1 MILNQ
6 YGDPIPEA
14 NDTQPRSGRMI
25 APDLSDRG
33 YEDVAR
39 RITPAKVDRILA
51 AADGGDASD
60 QAELAE
66 LILEKNHTIAES
78 FDIRC
83 KAVLGLKWHVD
94 PGDESPAAQDA
105 AEAFEKALKDA
116 GARQGCDTFK
126 ALLSDMLKSLI
137 VGYSL
142 NEIYWGPGGSL
153 IGFGSINSRDIDFLN
168 SFTPRIRLSNAG
180 GSIEPEAN
188 KFVYAHCRMH
198 GSDPVRG
205 GLIRPLAW
213 LHCFIQCNIKDL
225 LSFIERYGM
234 PFILA
239 KVSEDSFNNERNEL
253 LRMIS
258 SFGSSGGGLVTQ
270 GTEIV
275 PVQAPNTTGD
285 VYFKMLEFFDNAV
298 HRLLQGQTASSGDG
312 GGLSKD
318 NAQDK
323 VRQDIL
329 ESDVE
334 YLADIINAQLA
345 APWCR
350 FNFGAAPVPK
360 LTFDV
365 APPEDKEKNANTLK
379 TLYEA
384 GFEADEEEVSER
396 FGYKLRRRVPDN
408 PAMPG
413 MAETTQEDADAAHT
427 LNLKQKYDAMG
438 VAIRAGLLT
447 SDPEIEEQTRRELNL
462 PPMSEAV
469 RKAWEAT
476 GGIRQPI
483 TLKTNEAAAVDEA
496 LNVDDKAA
504 QSQTA
509 RQPVMQMSETTQK
522 KTLDG
527 TLETWIA
534 PLERKLAELAEETD
548 PGAFGRRLAELI
560 DGDNAFGDSSKFEA
574 ELEGVIYSGIVAG
587 AVATDRK
594 LKIKDKR

>member
-1 MILNQ
+1 MILDQ
-6 YGDPIPEA
+6 YGKVIPEA
-14 NDTQPRSGRMI
+14 SFVQPRPGRMI

-60 QAELAE
+60 QAQLAE
-66 LILEKNHTIAES
+66 LILEKNHTIAEA
-78 FDIRC
+78 FDVRC

-94 PGDESPAAQDA
+94 PGDESPAAQEA
-105 AEAFEKALKDA
+105 AEAFEKALAKA
-116 GARQGCDTFK
+116 GERRGCDTFK

-153 IGFGSINSRDIDFLN
+153 LGFGSINARDIDFMN
-168 SFTPRIRLSNAG
+168 SFTPRIRVLNAG
-180 GSIEPEAN
+180 GSVEPQAN
-188 KFVYAHCRMH
+188 KFIYAHCRMH
-198 GSDPVRG
+198 GADPVRG

-213 LHCFIQCNIKDL
+213 LHCFVQCNIKDL

-239 KVSEDSFNNERNEL
+239 KVSEDSFNNERSEL

-258 SFGSSGGGLVTQ
+258 SFGSAGGGLVTQ

-285 VYFKMLEFFDNAV
+285 IYFKVLEFFDNAV

-329 ESDVE
+329 ESDAE
-334 YLADIINAQLA
+334 YLADILNVQLA
-345 APWCR
+345 PPWCR
-350 FNFGAAPVPK
+350 FNYGEVPAPRIA
-360 LTFDV
+360 FDV

-384 GFEADEEEVSER
+384 GFEADEQEVGER
-396 FGYKLRRRVPDN
+396 FGWKLKRRAQEGN
-408 PAMPG
+408 GLPAAEPG
-413 MAETTQEDADAAHT
+413 DPEEAANAART

-447 SDPEIEEQTRRELNL
+447 ATPEIEAQTRAELGL
-462 PPMSEAV
+462 PEMTEEV

-483 TLKTNEAAAVDEA
+483 TLKTNESAAVEEA
-496 LNVDDKAA
+496 LSVDDNAKKGTSSVA
-504 QSQTA
+504 
-509 RQPVMQMSETTQK
+509 MSENAQK
-522 KTLDG
+522 KTPDG
-527 TLETWIA
+527 ALKTWLS
-534 PLERKLAELAEETD
+534 PLERKLAELAEESD
-548 PGAFGRRLAELI
+548 PEKFGRLLAELAE
-560 DGDNAFGDSSKFEA
+560 GENAFGDSAKFE
-574 ELEGVIYSGIVAG
+574 EQLEGVIYSGIVAG
-587 AVATDRK
+587 ALAADQK
-594 LKIKDKR
+594 LAGKKR

>member
-14 NDTQPRSGRMI
+14 NDTQPRPGRMI

-60 QAELAE
+60 QAQLAE

-94 PGDESPAAQDA
+94 PGDESPAAQEA

-116 GARQGCDTFK
+116 GTQQGCDTFK

-188 KFVYAHCRMH
+188 KFIYAHCRMH

-350 FNFGAAPVPK
+350 FNFGGVPVPR

-396 FGYKLRRRVPDN
+396 FGYKLRRRQDV
-408 PAMPG
+408 
-413 MAETTQEDADAAHT
+413 
-427 LNLKQKYDAMG
+427 
-438 VAIRAGLLT
+438 V
-447 SDPEIEEQTRRELNL
+447 
-462 PPMSEAV
+462 
-469 RKAWEAT
+469 
-476 GGIRQPI
+476 
-483 TLKTNEAAAVDEA
+483 
-496 LNVDDKAA
+496 
-504 QSQTA
+504 SQTGISTL
-509 RQPVMQMSETTQK
+509 QMSDSIQK
-522 KTLDG
+522 KTPDG
-527 TLETWIA
+527 ALKTWIA
-534 PLERKLAELAEETD
+534 PLERKLAELAEESD
-548 PGAFGRRLAELI
+548 PEKFGRLLAELAE
-560 DGDNAFGDSSKFEA
+560 GENAFGDSSKFE
-574 ELEGVIYSGIVAG
+574 EQLEGVIYTGIVAG

-594 LKIKDKR
+594 LKIKDKRGKIKGGE

>member
-1 MILNQ
+1 
-6 YGDPIPEA
+6 
-14 NDTQPRSGRMI
+14 
-25 APDLSDRG
+25 
-33 YEDVAR
+33 
-39 RITPAKVDRILA
+39 
-51 AADGGDASD
+51 
-60 QAELAE
+60 
-66 LILEKNHTIAES
+66 
-78 FDIRC
+78 
-83 KAVLGLKWHVD
+83 
-94 PGDESPAAQDA
+94 
-105 AEAFEKALKDA
+105 
-116 GARQGCDTFK
+116 
-126 ALLSDMLKSLI
+126 
-137 VGYSL
+137 
-142 NEIYWGPGGSL
+142 
-153 IGFGSINSRDIDFLN
+153 
-168 SFTPRIRLSNAG
+168 
-180 GSIEPEAN
+180 
-188 KFVYAHCRMH
+188 MH

-285 VYFKMLEFFDNAV
+285 VYFKVLEFFDNAV

-350 FNFGAAPVPK
+350 FNFGGTPVPK

-396 FGYKLRRRVPDN
+396 FGYKLRRRQDTAPQT
-408 PAMPG
+408 G
-413 MAETTQEDADAAHT
+413 IST
-427 LNLKQKYDAMG
+427 L
-438 VAIRAGLLT
+438 
-447 SDPEIEEQTRRELNL
+447 
-462 PPMSEAV
+462 
-469 RKAWEAT
+469 
-476 GGIRQPI
+476 
-483 TLKTNEAAAVDEA
+483 
-496 LNVDDKAA
+496 
-504 QSQTA
+504 
-509 RQPVMQMSETTQK
+509 QMSDSTQK

-527 TLETWIA
+527 ALETWIA

-548 PGAFGRRLAELI
+548 PGAFGRRLAELV